1 MSSGNKHFLALSRRQ
16 KQRRL
21 TRIRLRG
28 YSERTIENETES
40 SSDGASHS
48 GNCNEALE
56 RNISEHN
63 SSESE
68 NEETIPENGRHHD
81 DDGHAVDE
89 NIENA
94 DMQEP
99 ISDNDNERND
109 QMDNAF
115 DDVIQDHD
123 NNEQDL
129 TALQRN
135 ALRNA
140 FLSVNVNHTQAKK
153 ILATLRSFPFN
164 IANLPKDPRT
174 LFKTPKAVVK
184 NMIQNMSGGK
194 YLHIGCKVMLQK
206 ILLHIPDQIL
216 PEFVLL
222 DLSTVGGS
230 VHNSGRKT
238 FWPIQLRP
246 LNILNKKPFI
256 AGVFLRNTKPT
267 NVFEFFQ
274 PFLQEIREIAEE
286 GGIEVR
292 GRRFPLRFRIFIAD
306 APARAF
312 CLNQFSHDSYFP
324 CSKCWIEARP
334 CENPRF
340 SRSRALSGVDH
351 RPRTDE

>member
-81 DDGHAVDE
+81 DDGYGVDE

-206 ILLHIPDQIL
+206 ILLHIPDQI
-216 PEFVLL
+216 
-222 DLSTVGGS
+222 
-230 VHNSGRKT
+230 
-238 FWPIQLRP
+238 
-246 LNILNKKPFI
+246 
-256 AGVFLRNTKPT
+256 
-267 NVFEFFQ
+267 
-274 PFLQEIREIAEE
+274 
-286 GGIEVR
+286 
-292 GRRFPLRFRIFIAD
+292 
-306 APARAF
+306 
-312 CLNQFSHDSYFP
+312 
-324 CSKCWIEARP
+324 
-334 CENPRF
+334 
-340 SRSRALSGVDH
+340 
-351 RPRTDE
+351 